1 MSTQNPGQ
9 APSYEQY
16 LEQFGLSDTRPT
28 PGVSPGTNRDYIT
41 PIPQTVQS
49 APQTQN
55 HSAGTGYT
63 SNANSAQE
71 ALKAL
76 AQSNGTQEA
85 FTVPQQV
92 TPDLSDDATNIITL
106 KLDGESLKVLM
117 DANEIFR
124 ETIVN
129 LGIKLVSEIPV
140 YRTYFKK
147 ESLRLTS
154 GNVGLTTTDALVS
167 GSSNMSASVSTS
179 VSRPVEVLIPGEV
192 SSGLPVKKKAAGFG
206 TW

>member
-9 APSYEQY
+9 SPSYEQY
-16 LEQFGLSDTRPT
+16 LEQFGL

-41 PIPQTVQS
+41 PIPQIVQP

-55 HSAGTGYT
+55 HSAGTGYN

-76 AQSNGTQEA
+76 SQSNGTQEA

-117 DANEIFR
+117 NANEIFR

-154 GNVGLTTTDALVS
+154 GNVGGTTDSSVS

-192 SSGLPVKKKAAGFG
+192 SSGTPVKKKAAGFG

>member
-9 APSYEQY
+9 APSYEHY
-16 LEQFGLSDTRPT
+16 LEQFGLPDTRPT
-28 PGVSPGTNRDYIT
+28 PGLTTGTNRDYIT
-41 PIPQTVQS
+41 PIPQTVQP

-55 HSAGTGYT
+55 HSAGSGYT

-71 ALKAL
+71 ALRAL

-85 FTVPQQV
+85 FTAPQQV

-117 DANEIFR
+117 NANEIFR

-154 GNVGLTTTDALVS
+154 GNVGGTTDSSVS
-167 GSSNMSASVSTS
+167 GSSNMSASVSK
-179 VSRPVEVLIPGEV
+179 PVEVLIPGEV
-192 SSGLPVKKKAAGFG
+192 SSGTPVKKKAAGFG
-206 TW
+206 NW

>member
-9 APSYEQY
+9 SPSYEQY
-16 LEQFGLSDTRPT
+16 LEQFGLPDTRPT

-41 PIPQTVQS
+41 PIPQIVQP

-55 HSAGTGYT
+55 HSAGTGYN

-76 AQSNGTQEA
+76 SQSNGTQEA

-154 GNVGLTTTDALVS
+154 GNVGATTDSSVS

-192 SSGLPVKKKAAGFG
+192 SSGTPVKKKAAGFG